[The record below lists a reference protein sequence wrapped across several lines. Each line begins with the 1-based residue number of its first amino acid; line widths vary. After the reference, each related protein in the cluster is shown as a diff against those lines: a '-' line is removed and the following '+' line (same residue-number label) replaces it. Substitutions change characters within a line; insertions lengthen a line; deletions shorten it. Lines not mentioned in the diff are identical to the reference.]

1 MSSVCW
7 CRGGF
12 VSILIFQRF
21 LFSTDQSHTVEWCYR
36 DSWATFIV
44 IDNNRFQLEQQFTSS
59 SSWVCR
65 TRKYAFPP
73 TFARVNNSLENE
85 IESIFI
91 IFWFWFALQI
101 SSLFASVQLKINSE
115 DLQQDFLLPPS
126 FSSFRHNISDIN
138 VFQATT
144 LMLFNHWGWR
154 NRWWGVEMRKRDWC
168 CCGVRNISFLLFNL
182 VGNFSR

>member
-1 MSSVCW
+1 MAEIFHHKKMLSISFQFPVSSS
-7 CRGGF
+7 F
-12 VSILIFQRF
+12 YYLIDDVKCLLMPWWFRF
-21 LFSTDQSHTVEWCYR
+21 NLNFSKKIFSTDQSHTIEWCYR

-59 SSWVCR
+59 SWVRR

-101 SSLFASVQLKINSE
+101 SSLFASVQLKINLNWGFAAGFSPSSV
-115 DLQQDFLLPPS
+115 FL
-126 FSSFRHNISDIN
+126 
-138 VFQATT
+138 VFPT
-144 LMLFNHWGWR
+144 
-154 NRWWGVEMRKRDWC
+154 
-168 CCGVRNISFLLFNL
+168 
-182 VGNFSR
+182 